1 MEFRA
6 AQPADL
12 PQLEAVYQKIVAHME
27 QQGGFVWDEVY
38 PCAVLGED
46 IAQGRLYILLD
57 GAQIA
62 AAFALCAANEGARA
76 VQWAQPAAKALYVDR
91 LGVAVAYL
99 RKGVGRA
106 MLRRAAALARAR
118 GAEYLRLFV
127 VESNQPAIR
136 LYESCGFLRAPGV
149 YEERIDEELTLREWG
164 FEQKLSV

>member
-27 QQGGFVWDEVY
+27 QQGVFVWDEVY

-76 VQWAQPAAKALYVDR
+76 VQ
-91 LGVAVAYL
+91 
-99 RKGVGRA
+99 
-106 MLRRAAALARAR
+106 
-118 GAEYLRLFV
+118 
-127 VESNQPAIR
+127 
-136 LYESCGFLRAPGV
+136 
-149 YEERIDEELTLREWG
+149 
-164 FEQKLSV
+164 